1 MKKVLSINSS
11 LRIDDSHSRQ
21 LVGKIISQI
30 KGRGNG
36 VVVTERDVATYPIPH
51 FSADT
56 ALGFAGGESKEALA
70 ASVLST
76 QLIDEVK
83 AHDILVIGAPVY
95 NFAIPSTLKAWIDH
109 IARAGVTFNYTAE
122 GPKGY
127 LTEKKVIIV
136 IASGGGQVEAIEQQL
151 SLTLSMIGLD
161 DVTFVYAT
169 GLDMPDS
176 TQNLTAIHRE
186 IEALATRIAA

>member
-21 LVGKIISQI
+21 LVGKIIGQI

-36 VVVTERDVATYPIPH
+36 AVVTERDVATYPIPH
-51 FSADT
+51 FSAET
-56 ALGFAGGESKEALA
+56 ALGFSGGESKEALA
-70 ASVLST
+70 ASALST

-83 AHDILVIGAPVY
+83 AHDVIVIGAPVY

-109 IARAGVTFNYTAE
+109 ITRAGVTFNYTAE

-161 DVTFVYAT
+161 DVTFVHAT

-176 TQNLTAIHRE
+176 AQNLAAIHRE
-186 IEALATRIAA
+186 IDALATRIAA